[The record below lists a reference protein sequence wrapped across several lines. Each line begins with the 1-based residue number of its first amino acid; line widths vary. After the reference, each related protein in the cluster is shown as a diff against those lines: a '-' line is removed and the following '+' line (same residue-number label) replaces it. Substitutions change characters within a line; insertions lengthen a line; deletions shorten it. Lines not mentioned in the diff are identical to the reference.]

1 MHRTFYVENYCEPP
15 VGCYRC
21 ELKKGNKS
29 VSFLNS
35 IGFVMS
41 VIYIGL
47 GIFVIVAENIFNFS
61 NFQQIGFGVIL
72 ISYGF
77 FRFYVALKKKR
88 ESELNND
95 DED

>member
-1 MHRTFYVENYCEPP
+1 VENYCEPP
-15 VGCYRC
+15 VGCYSC
-21 ELKKGNKS
+21 EFKKGNKS

-35 IGFVMS
+35 IGFAMS
-41 VIYIGL
+41 VIYVGL
-47 GIFVIVAENIFNFS
+47 GIFFIVAENILNFS
-61 NFQQIGFGVIL
+61 KFQQIGFGVIL
-72 ISYGF
+72 ISYGL

>member
-1 MHRTFYVENYCEPP
+1 
-15 VGCYRC
+15 
-21 ELKKGNKS
+21 
-29 VSFLNS
+29 
-35 IGFVMS
+35 MS
-41 VIYIGL
+41 VLYTGL
-47 GIFVIVAENIFNFS
+47 GIYFIIAENVFNLS
-61 NFQQIGFGVIL
+61 NFQRIGFGVIL

>member
-1 MHRTFYVENYCEPP
+1 
-15 VGCYRC
+15 
-21 ELKKGNKS
+21 
-29 VSFLNS
+29 
-35 IGFVMS
+35 MS
-41 VIYIGL
+41 VLYMGL
-47 GIFVIVAENIFNFS
+47 GIYFIVAENVFNLS
-61 NFQQIGFGVIL
+61 NFQRIGFGVIL